1 MLRLRSYVLTHLIS
15 YPSASPISSLHG
27 LLSTTAPA
35 PAPPISASPAFA
47 VEDYLVATCGLT
59 RAQAFKASTKLSHI
73 KSPSKPDA
81 VLSYLA
87 GLGLSGGDVAK
98 VVAKDPRFLCI
109 SVERTMAPVVSGLTG
124 LGLSHS
130 EIARLVSFAGVSF
143 RSRSMVSRLQY
154 YQHLFGSFEN
164 LLLVLR
170 RNAYLLSLDLQGTAK
185 PTIALLRECG
195 LDACDIAKL
204 CVRLPRLLT
213 TKLERVRAMVACAE
227 GLGVPRDSGMFS
239 EALRAVAF
247 LGEKKIAAKLEH
259 LKDTLGWSDA
269 EVGTAVCKAPMLLRA
284 SKDRMQR
291 LSEFLIS
298 EVGLEPTYVAHRP
311 ALLTYSLE
319 GRIRPRYCVFK
330 FLKENGLLHH
340 DRDYYAAFMVTEK
353 VFVKKY
359 ISPHSE
365 SAPHLA
371 EDYAAAC
378 RGEVPAIFRLT

>member
-1 MLRLRSYVLTHLIS
+1 MLRLRSYVLTHLLS
-15 YPSASPISSLHG
+15 YPSASASPISSLHR
-27 LLSTTAPA
+27 LLRTAAPA
-35 PAPPISASPAFA
+35 SPISASPAFA

-59 RAQAFKASTKLSHI
+59 RAQAFAASTKISHL

-87 GLGLSGGDVAK
+87 GLGLSGADVAK
-98 VVAKDPRFLCI
+98 VVVKDPRFLCI

-143 RSRSMVSRLQY
+143 RTRPMVSRLQY
-154 YQHLFGSFEN
+154 YLHLFGSFDN
-164 LLLVLR
+164 LLPLLR
-170 RNAYLLSLDLQGTAK
+170 RNAYLLSSDLQRTAK
-185 PTIALLRECG
+185 PNIALLRECG
-195 LDACDIAKL
+195 LDACHIVKL
-204 CVRLPRLLT
+204 CVRMPRLLT

-239 EALRAVAF
+239 QALRAVAF
-247 LGEKKIAAKLEH
+247 LSEKKIAAKLER
-259 LKDTLGWSDA
+259 LKNTVGWSDA
-269 EVGTAVCKAPMLLRA
+269 EVGTAVRKSPMLLRA
-284 SKDRMQR
+284 SKDRTQR

-298 EVGLEPTYVAHRP
+298 EMGLEPAYVAHRP

-319 GRIRPRYCVFK
+319 GQIRPRYCVFK

-340 DRDYYAAFMVTEK
+340 DRDYYAAVLVTDK
-353 VFVKKY
+353 VFMKKY
-359 ISPHSE
+359 ISPHDE
-365 SAPHLA
+365 AVPHLA

-378 RGEVPAIFRLT
+378 RGEVPTIFRLT